1 MPSRY
6 LLDTNVVVHVAN
18 KATGW
23 ENIITKMETIGHGD
37 ISISAVTVW
46 EIYRMAERAKVKKI
60 AIKSMLSLSAMFKVI
75 DMDGQIAALGGSLHA
90 QLAAQGLTIGERDSM
105 IAATA
110 MCGHFVMVTDNVNE
124 FSRVPGIVVENW
136 LRA

>member
-23 ENIITKMETIGHGD
+23 ENIITKMETSGHGD

-46 EIYRMAERAKVKKI
+46 EIYRMAERAKVKQCSSNPLYAKNCVSNMTSI
-60 AIKSMLSLSAMFKVI
+60 LLFAV
-75 DMDGQIAALGGSLHA
+75 
-90 QLAAQGLTIGERDSM
+90 
-105 IAATA
+105 
-110 MCGHFVMVTDNVNE
+110 
-124 FSRVPGIVVENW
+124 
-136 LRA
+136 